1 MSAFKILVLSKES
14 AQRTQASNL
23 QGTKCS
29 EPSARFAETT
39 LPLMGS
45 ISSHCVLGN
54 GRSPLPLNN
63 QSSTWRLLST
73 NSAEATKEL
82 FYLNLRFVGVG
93 FRGYIIKKMIPV
105 GQLSDEKKKLA
116 SR

>member
-29 EPSARFAETT
+29 EPSVST

-45 ISSHCVLGN
+45 ISSHCVVPCLGAH
-54 GRSPLPLNN
+54 

>member
-1 MSAFKILVLSKES
+1 
-14 AQRTQASNL
+14 
-23 QGTKCS
+23 
-29 EPSARFAETT
+29 
-39 LPLMGS
+39 MGS
-45 ISSHCVLGN
+45 ISSHCVVPCLGAH
-54 GRSPLPLNN
+54 

>member
-29 EPSARFAETT
+29 EPSVST

-45 ISSHCVLGN
+45 ISSHCVLAGTF
-54 GRSPLPLNN
+54 GSELNN

>member
-1 MSAFKILVLSKES
+1 MSAFKILVLSKVMGEAHYLISKES
-14 AQRTQASNL
+14 AQRAQAS
-23 QGTKCS
+23 
-29 EPSARFAETT
+29 T

-45 ISSHCVLGN
+45 ISSHCVNGN

-63 QSSTWRLLST
+63 QSSMWRLLST

>member
-29 EPSARFAETT
+29 EPSVST

-45 ISSHCVLGN
+45 ISSHCSWL
-54 GRSPLPLNN
+54 RLH